1 MSKSTLAAAPR
12 LFDDKTD
19 AQIVEMTFPRDGLFV
34 SLSTSTAVRYSGSRK
49 LPPGPPN
56 ALAKNE
62 DGSYSLT
69 RVAIVRVHPDTHIRL
84 AQRLIRK
91 AALKSLAIGIL
102 CGAIT
107 AAGAVWYL
115 HARQSTNGAAPAI
128 VTAPCLVSAVASE
141 GVSCQIGT
149 QVVQVPV
156 GRFFPDGQFQL
167 QAIGRDHRSFTV
179 VRTIDHS
186 PVIFQLAPTQ
196 LPQPQGGSKK

>member
-1 MSKSTLAAAPR
+1 MSQSNLAAAPR

-34 SLSTSTAVRYSGSRK
+34 SLSTNTAVRYSGSRK

-69 RVAIVRVHPDTHIRL
+69 RVAIVRVHPETHIRL

-91 AALKSLAIGIL
+91 AALKSLAIGLL

-107 AAGAVWYL
+107 AAGMVWYL
-115 HARQSTNGAAPAI
+115 QIRQSAAETTSSI
-128 VTAPCLVSAVASE
+128 VAAPCLVSAVASE

-149 QVVQVPV
+149 QIVKVSV

-167 QAIGRDHRSFTV
+167 QAVGLDHKSFTV

-186 PVIFQLAPTQ
+186 PVIFQLDPTQ